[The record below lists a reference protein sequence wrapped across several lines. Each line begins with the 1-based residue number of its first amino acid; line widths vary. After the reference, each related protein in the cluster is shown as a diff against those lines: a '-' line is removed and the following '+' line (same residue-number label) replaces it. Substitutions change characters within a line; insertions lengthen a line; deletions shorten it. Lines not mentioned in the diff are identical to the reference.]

1 MYSCLQYVILYQ
13 FIWDH
18 VTMGTKIFLEE
29 YLNISY
35 YAGEK
40 EIQIDSLFST
50 FSFSFVLYI
59 HDLNVLA

>member
-13 FIWDH
+13 FICDH
-18 VTMGTKIFLEE
+18 VTIGTRIFLEE
-29 YLNISY
+29 YLSVSY

-50 FSFSFVLYI
+50 FSFSFILCI